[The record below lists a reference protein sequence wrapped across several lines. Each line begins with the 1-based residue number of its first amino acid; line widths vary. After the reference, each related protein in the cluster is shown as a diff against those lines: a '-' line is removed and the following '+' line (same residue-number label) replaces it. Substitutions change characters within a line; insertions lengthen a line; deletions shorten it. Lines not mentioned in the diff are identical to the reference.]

1 MADAPSSNPM
11 GLSPRPS
18 PKPSSPKPSALFPRP
33 VSNPIGLLF
42 PQEVVDVLNTDF
54 LGFKMWHLLLL
65 ALIVP
70 SPMMFVFIF
79 MIIPGFKEKATDVIK
94 NGFPGVYSGI
104 FGRS

>member
-1 MADAPSSNPM
+1 MADAA
-11 GLSPRPS
+11 SPVPKSPS
-18 PKPSSPKPSALFPRP
+18 PVMYSDQLFPRE
-33 VSNPIGLLF
+33 II
-42 PQEVVDVLNTDF
+42 DVLNSDF

-65 ALIVP
+65 SLVIP

-79 MIIPGFKEKATDVIK
+79 MIIPGFKEKVTEVIR

>member
-1 MADAPSSNPM
+1 MANAPSP
-11 GLSPRPS
+11 
-18 PKPSSPKPSALFPRP
+18 SPKPSALFQSPEA
-33 VSNPIGLLF
+33 LLF
-42 PQEVVDVLNTDF
+42 PKEVVDILNTDF

-65 ALIVP
+65 ALIIP

-94 NGFPGVYSGI
+94 NGLPGVYSGI